1 MYDSQKLRRFPK
13 ADQSVIAALLRQY
26 ATIASSSKLPVTTP
40 VIPGIIKMSV
50 DRYLD
55 GNAITV
61 RLLEP
66 ALAFPVSTES
76 IKVSIPRNLYW
87 HASVTALAEATFALP
102 TGCER

>member
-1 MYDSQKLRRFPK
+1 MVGFFSQGRLVTRVG
-13 ADQSVIAALLRQY
+13 AVAASLRQH
-26 ATIASSSKLPVTTP
+26 ATIVLSSKWPVTTP
-40 VIPGIIKMSV
+40 VIPEIVKMSV

-76 IKVSIPRNLYW
+76 IKVPVPRNLYW

-102 TGCER
+102 IGRDR